1 MEQAAA
7 GRDVTALDEVR
18 DSFEHRRGDP
28 PERRDP
34 FAVDREQ
41 ALEALRLEW
50 GHSHSLTWHEGLYCA
65 QRIGPGGKPYGL
77 VLTGQ
82 TPDEI
87 EQALRRDWG
96 EV

>member
-1 MEQAAA
+1 MASVR
-7 GRDVTALDEVR
+7 GLDDLRSEL
-18 DSFEHRRGDP
+18 EHHP
-28 PERRDP
+28 RDP
-34 FAVDREQ
+34 FAVDPEQ

-65 QRIGPGGKPYGL
+65 QRIGPSGKLYGL

-87 EQALRRDWG
+87 EQELRRDWG
-96 EV
+96 EA